1 MKQKFDIKGMTCSA
15 CQNAVNKAV
24 SKVDSV
30 SDITVSLMTNSMT
43 VSYDENIVS
52 DLDIINAVKNAG
64 YEAKL
69 QNAAKK
75 EESKDDVWDE
85 QLKSMRFRL
94 MISLPLSIILM
105 YVAMGHMVNLPLPKF
120 LTGAEGAVN
129 FAFTQFLISIPVVI
143 VNSAYY
149 TRGFLALIKKTPNM
163 DSLIAISSS
172 ASLIYGIFAIYRM
185 SYSLG
190 IGDMDTLHH
199 YHHNLYFESAV
210 MILALITLG
219 KYFETKSKRKT
230 NEAISSL
237 INLRPQIAHII
248 KNGETIDISIDDV
261 AIDDILLVKSG
272 ESIPVDGIITSGNAS
287 IDESAITGESIP
299 VEKTI
304 GDKVIGATINKTG
317 AFEFRATDI
326 GSDTVLSKIIELVK
340 DASATKAPIES
351 LADKISG
358 VFVPIV
364 ILLSIITFCFWFF
377 TGKSF
382 EFALNLAISVLVI
395 SCPCALGLATP
406 VAIMVGSGKGAQNGL
421 LFKSAE
427 SLELM
432 QSLDMIVFDK
442 TGTLT
447 QGLPSVT
454 DVILTDEY
462 IEKDFWSLATSLEKN
477 SQQPLALAIVEY
489 GLQFSEN
496 KKVENFEEVSGR
508 GVKGYIDNS
517 FVIVGNIQFMKE
529 NNIDTR
535 FFEDKAIPLQEQGKT
550 PVFFAINSN
559 PVGIIAISDIVKNTS
574 KTAIDGLHSLGI
586 KTVMLT
592 GDNKRTAKYIS
603 DKLGIDEFYS
613 EVMPHQKDEIISM
626 LQSKGNKVGM
636 VGDGINDSPALAR
649 ADIGV
654 AVGAGTDIAIESAD
668 VVLMKSDLQDVVTAV
683 KLSKK
688 TLKNIKENL
697 FWAFFYNILCIPI
710 AMGFLY
716 TSFNISLDPM
726 IGSFAMGFSSIFV
739 VSNALRLRN
748 FKVEKSQEYIK
759 EKLSSN
765 VSTTIVKK
773 DDIIVSTD
781 ITNEE
786 SLSKNFTNKD
796 NNLEIKEG
804 DSIMKKLMYIEGM
817 SCMHCKNRV
826 EKELGKLDGVNAVVN
841 LEEKSATVE
850 MEKEIDDSVLKDVV
864 ENAGYE
870 VIEIKGH

>member
-64 YEAKL
+64 YEANL
-69 QNAAKK
+69 QNSSKK
-75 EESKDDVWDE
+75 EELKNDVWDE
-85 QLKSMRFRL
+85 QLKSMKFRL

-120 LTGAEGAVN
+120 LTGTEGAIN
-129 FAFTQFLISIPVVI
+129 FAFTQFLISLPVVI

-190 IGDMDTLHH
+190 VGDINTLHH

-248 KNGETIDISIDDV
+248 KDGNIFDITIDDV
-261 AIDDILLVKSG
+261 AINDILLVKSG
-272 ESIPVDGIITSGNAS
+272 ESIPVDGVITLGNAS

-304 GDKVIGATINKTG
+304 GDKVIGATINKTD
-317 AFEFRATDI
+317 AFEFKATDI

-377 TGKSF
+377 IGKSF

-432 QSLDMIVFDK
+432 QKLDMMVFDK

-447 QGLPSVT
+447 QGLPTVT
-454 DVILTDEY
+454 DIILTDDY
-462 IEKDFWSLATSLEKN
+462 SEKYFWSLATSIEKN

-489 GLQFSEN
+489 GLQFAEN
-496 KKVENFEEVSGR
+496 KKVENFKEVSGR
-508 GVKGYIDNS
+508 GVKGDIDNN
-517 FVIVGNIQFMKE
+517 FVIAGNIQFMKE
-529 NNIDTR
+529 NNVDII
-535 FFEDKAIPLQEQGKT
+535 FFEEKAIPLQEQGKT

-559 PVGIIAISDIVKNTS
+559 PVAIIAISDIVKNTS

-613 EVMPHQKDEIISM
+613 EVMPHQKDEIISI

-649 ADIGV
+649 ADIGI

-683 KLSKK
+683 RLSKK

-716 TSFNISLDPM
+716 PTFGISLDPM

-739 VSNALRLRN
+739 VSNALRLRK
-748 FKVEKSQEYIK
+748 FKAEK
-759 EKLSSN
+759 
-765 VSTTIVKK
+765 
-773 DDIIVSTD
+773 
-781 ITNEE
+781 
-786 SLSKNFTNKD
+786 
-796 NNLEIKEG
+796 
-804 DSIMKKLMYIEGM
+804 MK
-817 SCMHCKNRV
+817 
-826 EKELGKLDGVNAVVN
+826 A
-841 LEEKSATVE
+841 
-850 MEKEIDDSVLKDVV
+850 
-864 ENAGYE
+864 
-870 VIEIKGH
+870 